1 LLDIVVINYGRCLPE
16 IYLNS
21 ISGVMVSVLSSC
33 AVDRGFE
40 TRRVKP
46 KTIKLV
52 FAAFPLSTQLYGVR
66 TKIGWLRIRIMCPSG
81 VTCLL
86 RTVDSVS

>member
-1 LLDIVVINYGRCLPE
+1 
-16 IYLNS
+16 
-21 ISGVMVSVLSSC
+21 
-33 AVDRGFE
+33 
-40 TRRVKP
+40 
-46 KTIKLV
+46 LV